1 MRHKKARHRLNRFT
15 SWRKAT
21 LTSLARSIIK
31 YQSVKTTKAKA
42 HAAQPLVEKL
52 ISLTKSDTL
61 FSRRRAYEILCD
73 HQLVSLL
80 FKDIGP
86 RFKHK
91 NSGYTRIMNLGPR
104 RGDNA
109 LMTIFELTEIQKKT
123 KKVPAKKKKPEVEGE
138 ITPEAEIKKEK
149 PVAEQ
154 KKAKTGTGVQEKP
167 TTAQKPSKKFLGGL
181 RGIFKKERDSL

>member
-1 MRHKKARHRLNRFT
+1 
-15 SWRKAT
+15 
-21 LTSLARSIIK
+21 
-31 YQSVKTTKAKA
+31 
-42 HAAQPLVEKL
+42 
-52 ISLTKSDTL
+52 
-61 FSRRRAYEILCD
+61 
-73 HQLVSLL
+73 
-80 FKDIGP
+80 
-86 RFKHK
+86 
-91 NSGYTRIMNLGPR
+91 MNLGPR
-104 RGDNA
+104 RGGNA

>member
-91 NSGYTRIMNLGPR
+91 NSGYTRILNLGPR

-109 LMTIFELTEIQKKT
+109 LVTIFELTEIHKIVKKL
-123 KKVPAKKKKPEVEGE
+123 PKKKKEPEAEGK
-138 ITPEAEIKKEK
+138 TAPEAEIKKEK